1 MLGSPSLRRPGGLMT
16 PRGPGVLAI
25 LLVLTLGAIFYWG
38 GARDPDLSVPQ
49 MAPPERAHED
59 AATPAASPVL
69 PSDAGE

>member
-38 GARDPDLSVPQ
+38 GAREPDVS
-49 MAPPERAHED
+49 APRAAPSED
-59 AATPAASPVL
+59 AR
-69 PSDAGE
+69 DAGIERTP